1 VRLISGGIRGGE
13 VNVWGIR
20 GGEVNVWGIRG
31 GEVNVWGIR
40 GDEVKN
46 VGQGDGHEKAGK
58 VI

>member
-1 VRLISGGIRGGE
+1 MRLISG
-13 VNVWGIR
+13 GIR

-58 VI
+58 VR